1 MKQLNKYLIVLDI
14 LKLERPP
21 TIFLVSL
28 PIFCSVYEYA
38 HFINVTV
45 EAQKIKEYA
54 QKLQQRSINNTHFS
68 M

>member
-21 TIFLVSL
+21 TISLVSL

-54 QKLQQRSINNTHFS
+54 QKS
-68 M
+68 